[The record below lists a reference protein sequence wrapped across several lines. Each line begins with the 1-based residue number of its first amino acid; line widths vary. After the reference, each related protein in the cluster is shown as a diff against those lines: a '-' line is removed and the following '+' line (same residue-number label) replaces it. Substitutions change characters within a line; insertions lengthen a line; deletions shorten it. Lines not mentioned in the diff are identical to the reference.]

1 MGNVQKQKKM
11 PFPELMEN
19 DPVVQHHYKTLKK
32 GQEVVQ
38 NGKTSTVVTMIVKD
52 PRLNKG
58 KPTLI
63 PSLYDGK
70 IYKNEYDAVTQALKT
85 GVKYTSGDTVEE
97 LDLLDRRLHEMY
109 IK

>member
-1 MGNVQKQKKM
+1 MGNIQKQKKM
-11 PFPELMEN
+11 PNVMAN
-19 DPVVQHHYKTLKK
+19 NPVAKHHYETLKK

>member
-1 MGNVQKQKKM
+1 MGNIQKQKKM
-11 PFPELMEN
+11 PNVMAN
-19 DPVVQHHYKTLKK
+19 DPVVKHHYETLKK

-85 GVKYTSGDTVEE
+85 GVKYTSRDTVEE
-97 LDLLDRRLHEMY
+97 LDLLDRRLHQMY

>member
-1 MGNVQKQKKM
+1 MGNIQKQKKM

-38 NGKTSTVVTMIVKD
+38 NGKTSTVVTMRVKD

-63 PSLYDGK
+63 PSLYNGK

-85 GVKYTSGDTVEE
+85 GIKYTSSDSMEE
-97 LDLLDRRLHEMY
+97 LGLYEKRLKMLY

>member
-1 MGNVQKQKKM
+1 MGNIQKQKKM

-70 IYKNEYDAVTQALKT
+70 IYITNIYFIFL
-85 GVKYTSGDTVEE
+85 
-97 LDLLDRRLHEMY
+97 LLDF
-109 IK
+109 

>member
-1 MGNVQKQKKM
+1 
-11 PFPELMEN
+11 
-19 DPVVQHHYKTLKK
+19 PVVKHHYETLKK

-85 GVKYTSGDTVEE
+85 GVKYTSRDTVEE
-97 LDLLDRRLHEMY
+97 LDLLDRRLHQMY